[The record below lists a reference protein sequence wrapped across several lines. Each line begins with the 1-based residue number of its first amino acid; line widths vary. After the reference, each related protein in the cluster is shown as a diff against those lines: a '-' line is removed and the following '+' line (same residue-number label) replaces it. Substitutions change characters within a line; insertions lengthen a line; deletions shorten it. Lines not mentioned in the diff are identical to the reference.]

1 MRSSSWPGLDDGDAH
16 AMAGRFRLFGERWF
30 AESSPL
36 YTQLSLAV
44 ADDPEIAAMLLA
56 APVDQRSP
64 TLFFAAVH
72 FLVMRSPDEPLAVHF
87 PDVSSLPPA
96 PDGAYPMLRELCL
109 RRSEELGGLIASRHT
124 QTNEVGRCS
133 FLLPALEVIS
143 SAVERRP
150 LALVEVGCSAGLNLL
165 MDRYRID
172 FGAVGRSGPA
182 DSALTVRTEVR
193 GELRPP
199 VPSTWPTIASRLG
212 IEINPID
219 VRDPDDAL
227 WLRACVWPEH
237 HERLRVLTRAVEI
250 ARADPP
256 TVLAGDAAALLPG
269 ALRESPP
276 DAHPV
281 VIHTQV
287 LPYFSAEARDGWMDV
302 VSGAAGDRDLTLL
315 LCESTVFAR
324 TVMRPTLE
332 LEALPPDGMVLA
344 RIDFAAGS
352 RHEEVLALT
361 SAHGTWLEWL
371 RH

>member
-1 MRSSSWPGLDDGDAH
+1 MRSSSWPGWDDGDAD

-165 MDRYRID
+165 MDRYPGHKQGVRPQDDMIKPED
-172 FGAVGRSGPA
+172 VAGAVRWL
-182 DSALTVRTEVR
+182 LTT
-193 GELRPP
+193 
-199 VPSTWPTIASRLG
+199 
-212 IEINPID
+212 
-219 VRDPDDAL
+219 
-227 WLRACVWPEH
+227 
-237 HERLRVLTRAVEI
+237 
-250 ARADPP
+250 
-256 TVLAGDAAALLPG
+256 
-269 ALRESPP
+269 SPP
-276 DAHPV
+276 CV
-281 VIHTQV
+281 VPEIQFTR
-287 LPYFSAEARDGWMDV
+287 P
-302 VSGAAGDRDLTLL
+302 GDN
-315 LCESTVFAR
+315 E
-324 TVMRPTLE
+324 
-332 LEALPPDGMVLA
+332 
-344 RIDFAAGS
+344 
-352 RHEEVLALT
+352 
-361 SAHGTWLEWL
+361 
-371 RH
+371 